1 MKTKPISENGGV
13 ESIMSPNTLPS
24 ALIQNLIEN
33 YRSSQLT
40 AINSGLDMN
49 DAHSIWFDLPT
60 LKKFIADIEAETQN
74 VNPEVTEND
83 LGIRFY
89 YAAYP
94 STENWNI
101 MENQPIGQ
109 EYAGK
114 HTLVLVPTMK
124 KANEEGEMLDYDFN
138 PLNSGTNLRSN
149 VSLMLSLESADDE
162 PQSEDNALAQNHGQL
177 IPPASTVVQ
186 MY

>member
-1 MKTKPISENGGV
+1 MKTKPILENPTLDT
-13 ESIMSPNTLPS
+13 IISPNTMLTTF
-24 ALIQNLIEN
+24 IQTLVNN
-33 YRSSQLT
+33 YRSTQLA
-40 AINSGLDMN
+40 AINNGLGID
-49 DAHSIWFDLPT
+49 DAHSIWFNLAT
-60 LKKFIADIEAETQN
+60 LKKFIADIETETQK
-74 VNPEVTEND
+74 VNPDVSEND

-94 STENWNI
+94 TAENWGL

-124 KANEEGEMLDYDFN
+124 KANEEGELLDYDFN
-138 PLNSGTNLRSN
+138 PLHSESYKKNIAPLGFTSN
-149 VSLMLSLESADDE
+149 ADGDAPLSDDE
-162 PQSEDNALAQNHGQL
+162 ALAQNHGQL
-177 IPPASTVVQ
+177 IPPSSTVVQ

>member
-1 MKTKPISENGGV
+1 MKTKSTLESGTLDPIISL
-13 ESIMSPNTLPS
+13 STIPAT
-24 ALIQNLIEN
+24 LIQTLVNN
-33 YRSSQLT
+33 YRNSQLA
-40 AINSGLDMN
+40 AINTNLNMN
-49 DAHSIWFDLPT
+49 DAHSIWFNLAT
-60 LKKFIADIEAETQN
+60 LKKFIADIESETQKI
-74 VNPEVTEND
+74 NPDVSEND

-94 STENWNI
+94 STENWNL

-124 KANEEGEMLDYDFN
+124 KANEEGELLDYDFN
-138 PLNSGTNLRSN
+138 PLYSESYKKNITPLGFTSDVDDDTP
-149 VSLMLSLESADDE
+149 LSD
-162 PQSEDNALAQNHGQL
+162 DNALAQNHGQL
-177 IPPASTVVQ
+177 IPPSSTVVQ